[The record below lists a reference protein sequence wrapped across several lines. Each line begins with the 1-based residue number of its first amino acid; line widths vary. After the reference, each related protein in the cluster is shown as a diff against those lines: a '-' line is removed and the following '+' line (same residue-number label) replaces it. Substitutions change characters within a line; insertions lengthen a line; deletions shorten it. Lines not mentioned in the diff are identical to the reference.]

1 MGKAL
6 NLRQFK
12 WNFSPKIDYLFFF
25 QEQMVT
31 SAMRNT
37 HSGYENY
44 AFCGRAEFIYIISNR
59 FKEIFYEKGGSH
71 EKNHLDSFITS
82 SRSLYGSR
90 KENPRRILFP
100 CR

>member
-1 MGKAL
+1 MH
-6 NLRQFK
+6 
-12 WNFSPKIDYLFFF
+12 Y
-25 QEQMVT
+25 
-31 SAMRNT
+31 T
-37 HSGYENY
+37 HTGHKNY
-44 AFCGRAEFIYIISNR
+44 ALRGCAGFIYIIDNR

-71 EKNHLDSFITS
+71 EKKHLDSFITS